1 MRGGGSLWCRR
12 CSAALR
18 QAVLPIPAE
27 YQPTGAAGTRRAPG
41 FSGIAAVA
49 AVADHHGVA
58 AGSTLAAGGAIPAGA
73 TVTAVAVQPGL
84 AAGVVTSDAHAGLV
98 AAIGATL
105 PAAAW
110 QRCRTHYAANHGRHN
125 A

>member
-41 FSGIAAVA
+41 FSGK
-49 AVADHHGVA
+49 G
-58 AGSTLAAGGAIPAGA
+58 GAGGNAVVIGNGGNGGAGGFGIPVGSGGAGGSRGVLFG
-73 TVTAVAVQPGL
+73 TPG
-84 AAGVVTSDAHAGLV
+84 AN
-98 AAIGATL
+98 GAD
-105 PAAAW
+105 
-110 QRCRTHYAANHGRHN
+110 G
-125 A
+125 

>member
-73 TVTAVAVQPGL
+73 TVHRRSPYSPALPPRRRSRPVELEAAYYAQRQRP
-84 AAGVVTSDAHAGLV
+84 AAG
-98 AAIGATL
+98 
-105 PAAAW
+105 
-110 QRCRTHYAANHGRHN
+110 
-125 A
+125 

>member
-58 AGSTLAAGGAIPAGA
+58 AVAPVT
-73 TVTAVAVQPGL
+73 TVAFNAWGAVAAFHAL
-84 AAGVVTSDAHAGLV
+84 ASK
-98 AAIGATL
+98 
-105 PAAAW
+105 
-110 QRCRTHYAANHGRHN
+110 
-125 A
+125 